1 MNDQYLCI
9 KVHISRNNTTQKG
22 TVLRRKN
29 NSNGTL
35 IGTKN
40 TNPIL
45 GTRVYEVGFPGESI
59 YDLDTNITV
68 ENLFNSTLEDG
79 EHHTYINHIV
89 EIMSA
94 ENIISI
100 DNGFFT
106 TLSNNKRR
114 VITTKGW

>member
-9 KVHISRNNTTQKG
+9 KVHISRNNTTQKD
-22 TVLRRKN
+22 TVLRRNN

-35 IGTKN
+35 LGTKN

-68 ENLFNSTLEDG
+68 ENLFNSTSEDG
-79 EHHTYINHIV
+79 EHHTYINFIV
-89 EIMSA
+89 DIMSD
-94 ENIISI
+94 NIISK
-100 DNGFFT
+100 DNRCFT